1 MGRYCDECIIPAK
14 LQVRASLTKAFSTS
28 ICEPPFQ
35 KVQKDRENSFL
46 PEKDYVQGMDQKFFL
61 RESILKE
68 KEKKGEIK
76 LKQIL

>member
-46 PEKDYVQGMDQKFFL
+46 PEKDYVQGMD
-61 RESILKE
+61 
-68 KEKKGEIK
+68 
-76 LKQIL
+76 